1 MKVAFLYFED
11 MAIDV
16 LHHMAQDLNALGK
29 MHGYQFIITNQKLD
43 SIPKEELLKAI
54 EDIKKS

>member
-11 MAIDV
+11 MSIEK
-16 LHHMAQDLNALGK
+16 LHHMAQDLNTLGK
-29 MHGYQFIITNQKLD
+29 MHDYQFVITNQKLD